1 MRDMKVA
8 SLWEKIHNPRFEQFT
23 HCTNCI
29 IELLLFI
36 FFREGGGVHVIS
48 NKYEPKSDVIQSKPI
63 CATSQR
69 SMTFTIMKSQSVVLC
84 LQQYGEN
91 NAKIYDV

>member
-29 IELLLFI
+29 IELLLLF

-69 SMTFTIMKSQSVVLC
+69 SMTFNHYEVTVSSFMFTAIRGK
-84 LQQYGEN
+84 
-91 NAKIYDV
+91 